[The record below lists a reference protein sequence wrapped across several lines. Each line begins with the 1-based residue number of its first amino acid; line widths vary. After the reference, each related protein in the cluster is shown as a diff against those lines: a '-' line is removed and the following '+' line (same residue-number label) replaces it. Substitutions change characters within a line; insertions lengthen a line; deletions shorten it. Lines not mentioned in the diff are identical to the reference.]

1 MRVCIAYR
9 ELKKP
14 LRVYQ
19 LAIDTRLV
27 RSTPA
32 WNPQILR
39 FEFTAEES
47 NFKRDLGTF
56 LDNALPDDWQGPADE
71 SRDDHWDLNQKIK
84 QGLADRGWLVMSW
97 PKKYGGSDSS
107 PMMNTIFAEEMAY
120 RRAPGH
126 DRFGTRMFGPT
137 LMRFGSEDQRVKYL
151 GSIARGEIQWCQGY
165 SEPNS
170 GSDLASLQT
179 RAIDRGDHFI
189 VTGAKIWTSL
199 AHRADMMFMLV
210 RTDPD
215 SPPHKGI
222 SLIMVDMKSPGVE
235 IQPIINMAGVHSFN
249 QVIFSEVS
257 VPKENLVGDLNDGW
271 RVGMTVL
278 NFERSGIDYAA
289 WARAALEELID
300 YVSGSDPIMGAIS
313 SDPIV
318 RSNLAKLKTEIEA
331 ARLMCF
337 DVAWRQGQGE
347 VPSSEASM
355 SKVAATDI
363 YTKVLDY
370 GVELLG
376 MYGVLE
382 PGSSQSELEGRFL
395 KMRLFYTSGP
405 ILAGTNEIQKNI
417 IAQRGLG
424 LPRK

>member
-1 MRVCIAYR
+1 MRFDFTT
-9 ELKKP
+9 EEKEFKN
-14 LRVYQ
+14 Q
-19 LAIDTRLV
+19 L
-27 RSTPA
+27 S
-32 WNPQILR
+32 
-39 FEFTAEES
+39 S
-47 NFKRDLGTF
+47 F
-56 LDNALPDDWQGPADE
+56 LDEALPEQWHGPADE
-71 SRDDHWDLNQKIK
+71 SRDDHWAINQQIK
-84 QGLADRGWLVMSW
+84 RGLAERGWLVMSW
-97 PKKYGGSDSS
+97 PKEYGGADSS

-137 LMRFGSEDQRVKYL
+137 LMRFGTEEQRKKYL

-179 RAIDRGDHFI
+179 RAIDKGEYFE

-215 SPPHKGI
+215 AAPHKGI
-222 SLIMVDMKSPGVE
+222 SLLMVDMKAPGVE
-235 IQPIINMAGVHSFN
+235 VNPIINMAVVHSFN
-249 QVIFSEVS
+249 QVVFDQVK
-257 VPKENLVGDLNDGW
+257 VPKENLIGDMNDGW
-271 RVGMTVL
+271 RAGMTVL

-300 YVSGSDPIMGAIS
+300 YVKSEDSEVNSLKSDPTVG
-313 SDPIV
+313 
-318 RSNLAKLKTEIEA
+318 RKLAELQVEVEA
-331 ARLMCF
+331 ARLMCY
-337 DVAWRQGQGE
+337 DVSYRQGKGE
-347 VPSSEASM
+347 IPSSEASM
-355 SKVAATDI
+355 SKVVATETYI
-363 YTKVLDY
+363 KVLDY
-370 GVELLG
+370 GLELLG

-382 PGSSQSELEGRFL
+382 PGSNQAELQGRFFKL
-395 KMRLFYTSGP
+395 RMFYTSGP

>member
-1 MRVCIAYR
+1 
-9 ELKKP
+9 
-14 LRVYQ
+14 
-19 LAIDTRLV
+19 
-27 RSTPA
+27 
-32 WNPQILR
+32 LR
-39 FEFTAEES
+39 FDFTTEEKEFKNQLS
-47 NFKRDLGTF
+47 SF
-56 LDNALPDDWQGPADE
+56 LDEALPEDWHGPADE
-71 SRDDHWDLNQKIK
+71 SRDDHWALNQQIK
-84 QGLADRGWLVMSW
+84 RGLAERGWLVMSW
-97 PKKYGGSDSS
+97 PKEYGGADSS

-126 DRFGTRMFGPT
+126 DRFGTRMLGPT
-137 LMRFGSEDQRVKYL
+137 LMRFGTEEQRKKYL

-179 RAIDRGDHFI
+179 RAIDKDDYFE

-215 SPPHKGI
+215 AAPHKGI
-222 SLIMVDMKSPGVE
+222 SLLMVDMKAPGVE
-235 IQPIINMAGVHSFN
+235 VNPIINMAGVHSFN
-249 QVIFSEVS
+249 QVVFDQVK
-257 VPKENLVGDLNDGW
+257 VPKENLIGDMNDGW
-271 RVGMTVL
+271 RAGMTVL

-300 YVSGSDPIMGAIS
+300 YVKSEDSEVNSLKSDPTVG
-313 SDPIV
+313 
-318 RSNLAKLKTEIEA
+318 RKLAELQVEVEA
-331 ARLMCF
+331 ARLMCY
-337 DVAWRQGQGE
+337 DVSYRQGKGE
-347 VPSSEASM
+347 IPSSEASM
-355 SKVAATDI
+355 SKVVATETYI
-363 YTKVLDY
+363 KVLDY
-370 GVELLG
+370 GLELLG

-382 PGSSQSELEGRFL
+382 PGSNQAELQGRFFKL
-395 KMRLFYTSGP
+395 RMFYTSGP

>member
-1 MRVCIAYR
+1 
-9 ELKKP
+9 LH
-14 LRVYQ
+14 
-19 LAIDTRLV
+19 
-27 RSTPA
+27 
-32 WNPQILR
+32 
-39 FEFTAEES
+39 FEFTPEES
-47 NFKRDLGTF
+47 AFKSQLSLF
-56 LDNALPDDWQGPADE
+56 LDDALPADWHGPADE
-71 SRDDHWDLNQKIK
+71 SRDDHWALNEQIK
-84 QGLADRGWLVMSW
+84 KGLAERGWLVMSW
-97 PKKYGGSDSS
+97 PEKYGGADSS

-137 LMRFGSEDQRVKYL
+137 LMRFGTEEQRTKYL

-179 RAIDRGDHFI
+179 RAVEDGDDFV

-210 RTDPD
+210 RTGPD
-215 SPPHKGI
+215 APPHKGI
-222 SLIMVDMKSPGVE
+222 SLIMVDMKSHGLDVK
-235 IQPIINMAGVHSFN
+235 PIINMAGLHSFN
-249 QVIFSEVS
+249 QVIFNDVR
-257 VPKENLVGDLNDGW
+257 VPKANLVGELNDGW
-271 RVGMTVL
+271 RAGMTVL

-289 WARAALEELID
+289 WARISLEELIE
-300 YVSGSDPIMGAIS
+300 YVTNDDSLATTAKSDPS
-313 SDPIV
+313 V
-318 RSNLAKLKTEIEA
+318 RIKLAELKTEVEA

-355 SKVAATDI
+355 SKVSATEVNLA
-363 YTKVLDY
+363 VLDY
-370 GVELLG
+370 GLELLG
-376 MYGVLE
+376 MYGALE
-382 PGSSQSELEGRFL
+382 PGSNQAELQGRFM
-395 KMRLFYTSGP
+395 KMRLYYTSGP

>member
-1 MRVCIAYR
+1 
-9 ELKKP
+9 
-14 LRVYQ
+14 
-19 LAIDTRLV
+19 
-27 RSTPA
+27 
-32 WNPQILR
+32 LR
-39 FEFTAEES
+39 FDFTPEEKD
-47 NFKRDLGTF
+47 FKRHLSSY
-56 LDNALPDDWQGPADE
+56 LDDVLPTDWHGPADE
-71 SRDDHWDLNQKIK
+71 SLDDDWSLNQDIK
-84 QGLADRGWLVMSW
+84 KGLAERGWLVMSW
-97 PKKYGGSDSS
+97 PKEYGGSDSS

-137 LMRFGSEDQRVKYL
+137 LMRFGTEEQRKKHL

-179 RAIDRGDHFI
+179 RAIEDGEDFLI
-189 VTGAKIWTSL
+189 TGAKIWTSL

-210 RTDPD
+210 RTDTEAA
-215 SPPHKGI
+215 PHKGI

-235 IQPIINMAGVHSFN
+235 VLAIVNMAGVHSFN
-249 QVIFSEVS
+249 QVVFDNVR
-257 VPKENLVGDLNDGW
+257 VPKSNLVGDLNDGW
-271 RVGMTVL
+271 RAGMTVL

-289 WARAALEELID
+289 WARAALEEMVD
-300 YVSGSDPIMGAIS
+300 YVNSDEALVTS
-313 SDPIV
+313 VKTDPTV
-318 RSNLAKLKTEIEA
+318 RIKLAELHMEVEA
-331 ARLMCF
+331 ARLMCY
-337 DVAWRQGQGE
+337 DVSYRQGKGE

-355 SKVAATDI
+355 SKVAASEV
-363 YTKVLDY
+363 YLKVLDY
-370 GVELLG
+370 GVEILG

-382 PGSSQSELEGRFL
+382 PGSNQAELQGRFF

>member
-1 MRVCIAYR
+1 MH
-9 ELKKP
+9 
-14 LRVYQ
+14 
-19 LAIDTRLV
+19 
-27 RSTPA
+27 
-32 WNPQILR
+32 
-39 FEFTAEES
+39 FEFTPEES
-47 NFKRDLGTF
+47 AFKSQLSSF
-56 LDNALPDDWQGPADE
+56 LDDALPADWHGPADE
-71 SRDDHWDLNQKIK
+71 SRDDHWALNEQIK
-84 QGLADRGWLVMSW
+84 KGLAERGWLVMSW
-97 PKKYGGSDSS
+97 PEKYGGADSS

-137 LMRFGSEDQRVKYL
+137 LMRFGTEEQRTKYL

-179 RAIDRGDHFI
+179 RAVEDGDDF
-189 VTGAKIWTSL
+189 VLTGAKIWTSL

-215 SPPHKGI
+215 APPHKGI
-222 SLIMVDMKSPGVE
+222 SLIMVDMKSPGLDVK
-235 IQPIINMAGVHSFN
+235 PIINMAGLHSFN
-249 QVIFSEVS
+249 QVIFDDVR
-257 VPKENLVGDLNDGW
+257 VPKANLIGELNDGW
-271 RVGMTVL
+271 RAGMTVL

-289 WARAALEELID
+289 WARISLEELIE
-300 YVSGSDPIMGAIS
+300 YVTNDDSLATTAKSDPS
-313 SDPIV
+313 V
-318 RSNLAKLKTEIEA
+318 RINLAELQTEVEA

-355 SKVAATDI
+355 SKVSATEVNLA
-363 YTKVLDY
+363 VLDY
-370 GVELLG
+370 GLELLG
-376 MYGVLE
+376 MYGALE
-382 PGSSQSELEGRFL
+382 PGSNQAELQGRFL
-395 KMRLFYTSGP
+395 KMRLYYTSGP

>member
-1 MRVCIAYR
+1 M
-9 ELKKP
+9 
-14 LRVYQ
+14 
-19 LAIDTRLV
+19 
-27 RSTPA
+27 
-32 WNPQILR
+32 R
-39 FEFTAEES
+39 FEFTPEES
-47 NFKRDLGTF
+47 AFKSQLSSF
-56 LDNALPDDWQGPADE
+56 LDDALPADWHGPADE
-71 SRDDHWDLNQKIK
+71 SRDDHWALNEQIK
-84 QGLADRGWLVMSW
+84 KGLADRGWLVMSW
-97 PKKYGGSDSS
+97 PKEYGGGDSS

-137 LMRFGSEDQRVKYL
+137 LMRFGTEEQRTKYL
-151 GSIARGEIQWCQGY
+151 GSIAHGEIQWCQGY

-179 RAIDRGDHFI
+179 RAVEEGDYFV
-189 VTGAKIWTSL
+189 VTGAKVWTSL

-215 SPPHKGI
+215 APPHKGI
-222 SLIMVDMKSPGVE
+222 SLIMVDMKSPGVDV
-235 IQPIINMAGVHSFN
+235 QPIINMAGLHSFN
-249 QVIFSEVS
+249 QVVFDEVR

-271 RVGMTVL
+271 RAGMTVL

-289 WARAALEELID
+289 WARIALEELIE
-300 YVSGSDPIMGAIS
+300 YVTKDDSLVTAAKSDPS
-313 SDPIV
+313 V
-318 RSNLAKLKTEIEA
+318 RIKLAELQTEVEA

-355 SKVAATDI
+355 SKVTATEV
-363 YTKVLDY
+363 YLAVLDY
-370 GVELLG
+370 GLELLG
-376 MYGVLE
+376 MYGALE
-382 PGSSQSELEGRFL
+382 MGSNQAELQGRFM
-395 KMRLFYTSGP
+395 KMRLYYTSGP

>member
-1 MRVCIAYR
+1 M
-9 ELKKP
+9 
-14 LRVYQ
+14 
-19 LAIDTRLV
+19 
-27 RSTPA
+27 
-32 WNPQILR
+32 R

-47 NFKRDLGTF
+47 NFKSQLSAF
-56 LDNALPDDWQGPADE
+56 LDDVLPNDWHGPADE
-71 SRDDHWDLNQKIK
+71 SRDDHWELNQEIK
-84 QGLADRGWLVMSW
+84 KGLAERGWLVMSG
-97 PKKYGGSDSS
+97 PKEYGGADSP

-137 LMRFGSEDQRVKYL
+137 LMRFGTEEQRTKYL

-179 RAIDRGDHFI
+179 KAVEDGDDFI

-210 RTDPD
+210 RTDPEAR
-215 SPPHKGI
+215 PHKGI
-222 SLIMVDMKSPGVE
+222 SLILVDMKSPGVE
-235 IQPIINMAGVHSFN
+235 VQPIVNMAGVHSFN
-249 QVIFSEVS
+249 QVVFDHVR
-257 VPKENLVGDLNDGW
+257 VPKANLVGDLNDGW
-271 RVGMTVL
+271 RAGMTVL

-300 YVSGSDPIMGAIS
+300 YVNSDDAEVS
-313 SDPIV
+313 AAKTDPTV
-318 RSNLAKLKTEIEA
+318 RVKLAELHMEVEA
-331 ARLMCF
+331 ARLMCY
-337 DVAWRQGQGE
+337 DVSYRQGKGE
-347 VPSSEASM
+347 IPSSEASM
-355 SKVAATDI
+355 SKVAASEV
-363 YTKVLDY
+363 YLKVLDY
-370 GVELLG
+370 GVDLLG

-382 PGSSQSELEGRFL
+382 PGSDQAELQGRFF

>member
-1 MRVCIAYR
+1 M
-9 ELKKP
+9 
-14 LRVYQ
+14 
-19 LAIDTRLV
+19 
-27 RSTPA
+27 
-32 WNPQILR
+32 R
-39 FEFTAEES
+39 FEFTPEES
-47 NFKRDLGTF
+47 AFKSQLSSF
-56 LDNALPDDWQGPADE
+56 LDDALPADWHGPADE
-71 SRDDHWDLNQKIK
+71 SRDDHWALNEQIK
-84 QGLADRGWLVMSW
+84 KGLADRGWLVMSW
-97 PKKYGGSDSS
+97 PKEYGGADSS

-137 LMRFGSEDQRVKYL
+137 LMRFGTEEQRTKYL
-151 GSIARGEIQWCQGY
+151 GSIAHGEIQWCQGY

-179 RAIDRGDHFI
+179 RAVEDGDYFV
-189 VTGAKIWTSL
+189 VTGAKVWTSL

-215 SPPHKGI
+215 APPHKGI
-222 SLIMVDMKSPGVE
+222 SLIVVDMKSPGVE
-235 IQPIINMAGVHSFN
+235 VLPIVNMAGLHSFN
-249 QVIFSEVS
+249 QVVFDEVR

-271 RVGMTVL
+271 RAGMTVL

-289 WARAALEELID
+289 WARIALEELIE
-300 YVSGSDPIMGAIS
+300 YVTNDDSLVTAAKSDPS
-313 SDPIV
+313 V
-318 RSNLAKLKTEIEA
+318 RIKLAELQTEVEA

-355 SKVAATDI
+355 SKVTATEV
-363 YTKVLDY
+363 YLAVLDY
-370 GVELLG
+370 GLELLG
-376 MYGVLE
+376 MYGALE
-382 PGSSQSELEGRFL
+382 MGSNQAELQGRFM
-395 KMRLFYTSGP
+395 KMRLYYTSGP